1 MDTAFGEYLNSKI
14 EEMVANLRKNNSEH
28 ALAVEKEKIL
38 LENINPILCRDRG
51 VTISAGDCADMRGC
65 LEQEFVQ
72 TAIIQQELYKQGYF
86 DCVKLFRTLG
96 VIR

>member
-14 EEMVANLRKNNSEH
+14 EETVANLRKNNSEY
-28 ALAVEKEKIL
+28 ALAAEKEKIL

-51 VTISAGDCADMRGC
+51 VTISAGDCADMRDC

-72 TAIIQQELYKQGYF
+72 TAIMQQGLYKQGYL
-86 DCVKLFRTLG
+86 DCVKLLRTLG
-96 VIR
+96 VIG